1 MYKCSLWSCL
11 GETTVVTGTWHL
23 NAWLCRIDDTK
34 HGVTWHGWR
43 LLLRAA
49 VQYLDKSQGLDD
61 HGHVSWPNSSQHL
74 ADMDADLFGLP
85 FQLSCLSLYGACAV
99 YHLPDIFANVISL
112 D

>member
-23 NAWLCRIDDTK
+23 HAWLCRIDDTK

-61 HGHVSWPNSSQHL
+61 HGHVSWPTFSPH
-74 ADMDADLFGLP
+74 LFGLP
-85 FQLSCLSLYGACAV
+85 FQLGCLLYGAWIV
-99 YHLPDIFANVISL
+99 YHLPNIFAYVVSL